1 MGHCTLPLKSPAVD
15 KITTRLGGCRGVDF
29 QAAMAGKRLFT
40 AGEFFMVQL
49 AGSSRVRAGFTL
61 VELLAVI
68 AIIGVLVGLLL
79 PAVQT
84 ARESARRTQ
93 CGNSMKQIGLAL
105 HNLVDAKGKLPIAAD
120 VYATSTGCSTTS
132 YWPAG
137 VWKNWNVDILPFI
150 ECGDLYAK
158 YDFASSM
165 NGGSNNSLFQSRTI
179 PFQAC
184 PSSPSCVTLRTA
196 FNTPF
201 AYYGGAVKT
210 APMCYSPCAG
220 PQNRGAVN
228 GDCSAL
234 GSPSYC
240 NVFKALAISGTS
252 CASSSMQSY
261 KVPAMNPGMFG
272 GMSGYQSQFKDA
284 TDGLSKTI
292 MLAERR
298 AELTAYASFGG
309 FEYVTVYT
317 QWRINSSSLNLTT
330 DAQTNGCIAA
340 SNHTGGATFC
350 MGDGAIVFLED
361 NIDFAIYNYLGN
373 KADGQSASV
382 P

>member
-1 MGHCTLPLKSPAVD
+1 MGVRMGSL
-15 KITTRLGGCRGVDF
+15 RLR
-29 QAAMAGKRLFT
+29 R
-40 AGEFFMVQL
+40 
-49 AGSSRVRAGFTL
+49 GFTL
-61 VELLAVI
+61 VELLVVI
-68 AIIGVLVGLLL
+68 AIIGMLVGLLL
-79 PAVQT
+79 PAVQA
-84 ARESARRTQ
+84 AREAARMST
-93 CGNSMKQIGLAL
+93 CANNMKQIGLAM
-105 HNLVDAKGKLPIAAD
+105 HNLVDAKRKLPVAAD
-120 VYATSTGCSTTS
+120 VYATSTGCSTPN
-132 YWPAG
+132 YWPTA
-137 VWKNWNVDILPFI
+137 VWKNWNVDIMPFI

-158 YDFASSM
+158 YDFANSM
-165 NGGSNNSLFQSRTI
+165 TGGTNWSLFQGRRI

-184 PSSPSCVTLRTA
+184 PSSPASSTLRTLFGGA
-196 FNTPF
+196 F
-201 AYYGGAVKT
+201 AYYAAPWT
-210 APMCYSPCAG
+210 CAPMSYSPCAG

-240 NVFKALAISGTS
+240 NVFKALSISGTA
-252 CASSSMQSY
+252 CAASSMQSY
-261 KVPAMNPGMFG
+261 KMPAMNPGMFG

-298 AELTAYASFGG
+298 AELTGYASFVG

-340 SNHTGGATFC
+340 SNHQGGATFC
-350 MGDGAIVFLED
+350 MGDGAIVFLAD
-361 NIDFAIYNYLGN
+361 NIDFQVYNYLGN
-373 KADGQSASV
+373 KADGQPASV